1 MTTKL
6 TLTVEKEI
14 IEKAKIYAKNTDR
27 SLSKIVESY
36 LDNLIKDSESNTI
49 KSAKL
54 TKLVGSIKVPKNID
68 KKIALSEYF
77 NSKHK

>member
-54 TKLVGSIKVPKNID
+54 TKLVGSIKVPKNFD
-68 KKIALSEYF
+68 EKIALSEYF